1 MYSLPPYHVPRHR
14 LTGRCAGYKVVVVEA
29 GGGYGKSVLGAELV
43 ADWFAVGVEVQL
55 DRPGTDANL
64 LVGRLRAAVLQAG
77 FPDAAATAVA
87 TGSDATAAVDA
98 LLGALAQERC
108 ALVVDDAQHAAPD
121 AAALLERVASHLLG
135 DQRLIVLAR
144 KLPHGAERLRRA
156 EYFHLS
162 AADLALNWE
171 EAAELGRSGFGL
183 KVAPEAAKSLVAA
196 TGGWTAATVLALAR
210 ASRTG
215 EAAEAIAASALE
227 EGDPAGAVAT
237 ILEEALARLGP
248 ASWPQLAQVAR
259 LPLLDNRVVDVVT
272 GEKGFFE
279 TALRAGVPLTPGRAT
294 WWDIPGPV
302 REHLSTLA
310 PADVDAM
317 RRGAVDYRQ
326 RGQLGAAVALL
337 LLSGKPGEAASFLT
351 STALEDTEAMD
362 SLELQ
367 SIFDVLPAEVVE
379 ANPRV
384 LMVMIRGHGA
394 EFQYARRAAVL
405 EQARRLATET
415 NDAVLA
421 RAVDAEDVN
430 DLCRRFAYDES
441 IDLGRRVLAAAGV
454 DERYTKARC
463 FYALA
468 RAIWLRSR
476 VPGGSRRDS
485 DISEIGECFR
495 RAIELYRTLRMR
507 SATSPV
513 IIDKAMTVDF
523 ENGRA
528 AVALA
533 ELDEALALVADRP
546 RRAAYVLCFRARVAA
561 NLGLSEE
568 CAANV
573 DEVFRVAERLD
584 DDLLRAYGH
593 HRLAILA
600 SYNGDR
606 EATLRHVREAEQHRT
621 ENWWS
626 QASANFLSEAADC
639 LSRVGHTELAWEY
652 LARAQAEP
660 KNSGPQVALGA
671 GALEARHGDPALAEE
686 ALLGASRLAI
696 APREQWRVTLLR
708 AYAAYRRGQHEAAGA
723 LAARS
728 FEEVARLGEPQLPMI
743 CERSV
748 SEQLMA
754 LAAATGQPAALALQ
768 AATLPLSLCVL
779 GRFSLAEAGRPVAL
793 NPGMEA
799 QLLKYVALNARAH
812 AEQVMEVLWP
822 EVGRE
827 AGRNRL
833 RTVLNRLRVSAGNVV
848 ERRGETLVLNEAVR
862 VDLNEFLTEAR
873 RAQALAHNDLTL
885 ATAVG
890 RGAIARYQGDV
901 LPDDLY
907 EDWAERPRQN
917 ARQVMLD
924 LLDMCATE
932 AARRSDL
939 DTLRRVVE
947 RTIEFAPYDDFR
959 YMRAAS
965 ALLQQGRRGEALTV
979 VRRARSAL
987 AELGLEPTHPLLDLE
1002 RSIVA

>member
-1 MYSLPPYHVPRHR
+1 MYSLPPYHIPRHR
-14 LTGRCAGYKVVVVEA
+14 LTERCAGYKVVVVEA

-43 ADWFAVGVEVQL
+43 ADWCAVGVEVQL
-55 DRPGTDANL
+55 DHPGTDANL

-77 FPDAAATAVA
+77 FSDAAAAAVA
-87 TGSDATAAVDA
+87 AGADATGAVDA
-98 LLGALAQERC
+98 LLGALAKEPC

-121 AAALLERVASHLLG
+121 AAALLERIAAHVSG

-144 KLPHGAERLRRA
+144 KLPQGAERLRRA

-162 AADLALNWE
+162 AADLALSWQ
-171 EAAELGRSGFGL
+171 EASELGRSGFGL
-183 KVAPEAAKSLVAA
+183 SVAPEAAKSLVVA

-215 EAAEAIAASALE
+215 EAAEAIAASVIE

-237 ILEEALARLGP
+237 ILEEALTTLGP
-248 ASWPQLAQVAR
+248 GSWPQLAQVAR
-259 LPLLDNRVVDVVT
+259 LPLLDSQVVDVVV
-272 GEKGFFE
+272 GEAGFFE
-279 TALRAGVPLTPGRAT
+279 SAVRAGVPFTPGRAT
-294 WWDIPGPV
+294 WWDLPGPV

-326 RGQLGAAVALL
+326 RGQLGAAVEL
-337 LLSGKPGEAASFLT
+337 LLSPANRKRRRLSSPAGPSKILRPWTASSCSPF
-351 STALEDTEAMD
+351 STCSRPKWWRPT
-362 SLELQ
+362 
-367 SIFDVLPAEVVE
+367 
-379 ANPRV
+379 RGV
-384 LMVMIRGHGA
+384 LMVMVRGHGA

-405 EQARRLATET
+405 EQARQLAATT

-430 DLCRRFAYDES
+430 DLCRRFAYDQS
-441 IDLGRRVLAAAGV
+441 IGLGRRVLSAAGV

-476 VPGGSRRDS
+476 LPGGLRRDS
-485 DISEIGECFR
+485 DMAEIEQCFR
-495 RAIELYRTLRMR
+495 RAIELYRSLGMR

-528 AVALA
+528 GVALA
-533 ELDEALALVADRP
+533 ELDEAVALVADRP
-546 RRAAYVLCFRARVAA
+546 RRAAYALCFRARVAA

-600 SYNGDR
+600 SYNGDS
-606 EATLRHVREAEQHRT
+606 EATLRHVRGAEQHRT

-626 QASANFLSEAADC
+626 QASASFLSEAADC

-660 KNSGPQVALGA
+660 KNSGPQVALSA

-686 ALLGASRLAI
+686 ALLGASQLAI

-728 FEEVARLGEPQLPMI
+728 FEEVARLGEPQLPDDLRAVR
-743 CERSV
+743 ERAIDGVGGGDRPAGSARPASGHAATV
-748 SEQLMA
+748 VVRPGSFLHGRGGPARRPQPGHGGPTPQVCGPARQGSRRTGHGSA
-754 LAAATGQPAALALQ
+754 LARSGPRGRPQPAAH
-768 AATLPLSLCVL
+768 
-779 GRFSLAEAGRPVAL
+779 RPE
-793 NPGMEA
+793 PA
-799 QLLKYVALNARAH
+799 Q
-812 AEQVMEVLWP
+812 
-822 EVGRE
+822 G
-827 AGRNRL
+827 
-833 RTVLNRLRVSAGNVV
+833 
-848 ERRGETLVLNEAVR
+848 ERR
-862 VDLNEFLTEAR
+862 
-873 RAQALAHNDLTL
+873 Q
-885 ATAVG
+885 
-890 RGAIARYQGDV
+890 RG
-901 LPDDLY
+901 
-907 EDWAERPRQN
+907 
-917 ARQVMLD
+917 
-924 LLDMCATE
+924 
-932 AARRSDL
+932 
-939 DTLRRVVE
+939 
-947 RTIEFAPYDDFR
+947 
-959 YMRAAS
+959 
-965 ALLQQGRRGEALTV
+965 
-979 VRRARSAL
+979 
-987 AELGLEPTHPLLDLE
+987 
-1002 RSIVA
+1002 